1 MRVNSMVNTN
11 RNSVVYLP
19 KVRNAKALHADHE
32 LLLSWWRTRARN
44 DFSGSDIRRLR
55 KALLATTIPTEFDW
69 YRAATGNAAAA
80 IGIAIRQMKHN
91 SILAEGVDQS
101 VSAVLCCALDGNAAA
116 RVLISCAL
124 RRRSK
129 VDPECRDLIQGWL
142 AVRF

>member
-44 DFSGSDIRRLR
+44 DFSGS
-55 KALLATTIPTEFDW
+55 LLATTFPTEFDW